1 MDIMDEILAAHYN
14 LLRAGHSASDLWLLV
29 DHETFNQMR
38 RDFTTGAVDDMTFC
52 NAPVIVARN
61 ISGYRWLRTPWQRK
75 TPAGSEGRH
84 DDPRDDHHA

>member
-38 RDFTTGAVDDMTFC
+38 REFTTDAVDDMTLC
-52 NAPVIVARN
+52 NAPVIVTRN
-61 ISGYRWLRTPWQRK
+61 ISGYRWLRTP
-75 TPAGSEGRH
+75 
-84 DDPRDDHHA
+84 